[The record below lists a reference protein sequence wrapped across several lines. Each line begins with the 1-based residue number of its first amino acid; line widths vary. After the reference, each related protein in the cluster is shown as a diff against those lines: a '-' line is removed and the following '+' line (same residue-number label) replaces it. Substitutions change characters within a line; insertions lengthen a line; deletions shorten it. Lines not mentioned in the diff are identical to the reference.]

1 MWIRSQ
7 DRKALLNV
15 NQVLISPSVD
25 GSIYYINDSLG
36 EESNVLGVYSTEEK
50 ALKVLNDIQEFNE
63 CTYSE
68 MFQMPLGTY
77 DTLKLN
83 NEYLKRK
90 LKEEQE
96 SHSEDVAQAK
106 KEIND
111 LAEKIDQYKKHIL
124 ERNCRFL
131 DVDNYSLEHY
141 LDINSFHYGM
151 YYKDELLKLGFT
163 KQDMDGF
170 IVDKYEEL
178 VKEKEED
185 EDD

>member
-1 MWIRSQ
+1 MESFVQ
-7 DRKALLNV
+7 MS
-15 NQVLISPSVD
+15 LIEYD
-25 GSIYYINDSLG
+25 ILKFGSEN
-36 EESNVLGVYSTEEK
+36 
-50 ALKVLNDIQEFNE
+50 LKKE
-63 CTYSE
+63 
-68 MFQMPLGTY
+68 
-77 DTLKLN
+77 
-83 NEYLKRK
+83 

-131 DVDNYSLEHY
+131 DVENYSLEQY

-163 KQDMDGF
+163 KQEMDGF
-170 IVDKYEEL
+170 IADKYEEL